1 MIEKKTTI
9 QLLNKKNT
17 FSLLINIYKLA
28 QFRQSWTFFENADNN
43 FSGIKLWKLKLN
55 RQSKHNTAYVIS
67 PTNSCKMLKISG
79 RI

>member
-43 FSGIKLWKLKLN
+43 FSGIKL
-55 RQSKHNTAYVIS
+55 
-67 PTNSCKMLKISG
+67 
-79 RI
+79 